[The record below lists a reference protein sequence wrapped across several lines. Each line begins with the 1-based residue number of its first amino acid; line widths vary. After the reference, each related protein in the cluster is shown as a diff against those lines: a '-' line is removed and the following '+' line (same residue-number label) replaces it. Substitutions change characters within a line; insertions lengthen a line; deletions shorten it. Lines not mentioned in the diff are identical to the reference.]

1 MFGHKE
7 REPRSLDFWDK
18 SIRVFAAAISLTSFI
33 SLYIWA
39 SQISSWDFSDTAFII
54 QKENVGGIVYRTL
67 PLILI
72 NSLFFTAIIT
82 YTFFIIGIFVIILKI
97 SDPNRIVKFISFL
110 LYNIRVSY
118 IYRKF
123 NKMKINFAEFCN
135 LYNSEFK
142 NKEDRIRRYSNDRS
156 PVYLVTLL
164 IWLIYF
170 IIASIILVLLGWLV
184 FFVIIKLIFR
194 SYDFTYTTDY
204 DYWFFGIFETFF
216 FAPIFFSMTVL
227 FVWHKV
233 KYRKR
238 KVNIILSIS
247 LVFAIIVSLSSFN
260 YIYSRGYGTECI
272 SLEVEDGVIKDL
284 EMNNAEGQEGK
295 LKHSWAIQSGGKDIA
310 EMLDKNKGNNTYVLA
325 SYVYS
330 EDKDYLN
337 IMVFSIRELY
347 KDTEGNTRAKS
358 DLLINKNGN
367 GKSGVLVS
375 IKKSSIAGRYLSNP
389 LCFKGE
395 F

>member
-1 MFGHKE
+1 MLGNKE

-82 YTFFIIGIFVIILKI
+82 YNFFIIGIFVIILKI
-97 SDPNRIVKFISFL
+97 SDPNRIVKFISSLF
-110 LYNIRVSY
+110 YNIRVYY

-142 NKEDRIRRYSNDRS
+142 NKEDRIRKYSNERS
-156 PVYLVTLL
+156 PLYLVTFL
-164 IWLIYF
+164 IWSIYF
-170 IIASIILVLLGWLV
+170 IFAFIILTLLGVLV
-184 FFVIIKLIFR
+184 FFVVIKLIFR
-194 SYDFTYTTDY
+194 SYDFNHATDY
-204 DYWFFGIFETFF
+204 NYWIFGNQETFSI
-216 FAPIFFSMTVL
+216 AATLLSMTVL
-227 FVWHKV
+227 IVWHNC
-233 KYRKR
+233 RKR
-238 KVNIILSIS
+238 RVNIILSIS
-247 LVFAIIVSLSSFN
+247 LVFGMIVSLSSFN

-272 SLEVEDGVIKDL
+272 SLEVEDGVINDS
-284 EMNNAEGQEGK
+284 EMNNAEGKEGK

-337 IMVFSIRELY
+337 IMVFSLRELY
-347 KDTEGNTRAKS
+347 KDTEGNTRVKS
-358 DLLINKNGN
+358 DLLINENGE

-375 IKKSSIAGRYLSNP
+375 IKKSSISGRYISNP

-395 F
+395 S